1 MILSVVEEEECSKSR
16 QGTKRKAE
24 GEAVQDAAAT
34 PSAAHLSAC
43 NEQKQPE
50 QQQQPAVDMTQL
62 VASLKPAPT
71 AAPAKVAWGGAGLA
85 KPAVTSAATPTV
97 PSTIAAAPVAATS
110 AASVHQPLVKRQRR
124 NDGAVAA
131 PAPQLS
137 RPSSLAR
144 PASFLGAVTGAAAA
158 AAPSTPVKS
167 AGPSASQRAMRA
179 KQIAIGKSTVGYQ
192 NYVATVPLHARLP
205 IHPRTPDPAKACSKR
220 AMDGQ
225 LRQWRRLLHEFD
237 PEVIEAR
244 KNGTYVE
251 PSAAMTAAAQEM
263 MEEEAADASSV
274 AESDGELVEKS
285 SAAASDDSFV
295 IVQ

>member
-1 MILSVVEEEECSKSR
+1 
-16 QGTKRKAE
+16 
-24 GEAVQDAAAT
+24 
-34 PSAAHLSAC
+34 
-43 NEQKQPE
+43 
-50 QQQQPAVDMTQL
+50 MTQL
-62 VASLKPAPT
+62 VASLKPAP
-71 AAPAKVAWGGAGLA
+71 AATPAKVAWGGAGLA
-85 KPAVTSAATPTV
+85 KPVGASAVIPAVPATAAT
-97 PSTIAAAPVAATS
+97 APVAAAP

-144 PASFLGAVTGAAAA
+144 PASFLGAVTGVAPVAA

-179 KQIAIGKSTVGYQ
+179 KQIAIGKGTVGYQ
-192 NYVATVPLHARLP
+192 NYIATVPLHARLP